1 MWDLVPAVQGQVPM
15 TREDIRHMQKRVFQF
30 TALHQMD
37 DTLLVDVPKCKESF
51 CKMVLEDS
59 TAFAGRTVAR
69 GPNAPPAAVAGGEV
83 QVPASAVEGFL
94 DLMFRAKIP
103 RPAADRLLQDI
114 GSR

>member
-1 MWDLVPAVQGQVPM
+1 
-15 TREDIRHMQKRVFQF
+15 MQSRIFQF
-30 TALHQMD
+30 TVLHKMD
-37 DTLLVDVPKCKESF
+37 DKQFVDVPKCKESF

-69 GPNAPPAAVAGGEV
+69 GPNAAPAAAAGGEE

-114 GSR
+114 G